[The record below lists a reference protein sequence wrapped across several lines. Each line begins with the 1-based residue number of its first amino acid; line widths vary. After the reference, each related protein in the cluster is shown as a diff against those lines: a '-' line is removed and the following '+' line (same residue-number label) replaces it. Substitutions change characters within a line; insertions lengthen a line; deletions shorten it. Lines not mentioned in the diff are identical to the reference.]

1 MSSRISWSGTLVLP
15 VDPPVPQ
22 PVELLQ
28 PAFALRPP
36 LRYWPART
44 EFPGEMSEQDLLFRF
59 GHPVYG
65 GFDFGE
71 RSCAESSTPRSAP
84 ASQSPG
90 RSGRKGLGEGRVEW
104 GIGT

>member
-1 MSSRISWSGTLVLP
+1 LP

-44 EFPGEMSEQDLLFRF
+44 ELGEMSEQDLLFRL
-59 GHPVYG
+59 GQSVHG

-71 RSCAESSTPRSAP
+71 RAHALKVARLVRLRQ
-84 ASQSPG
+84 AS
-90 RSGRKGLGEGRVEW
+90 RRVDQAARD
-104 GIGT
+104 

>member
-15 VDPPVPQ
+15 VDPPVLQ

-28 PAFALRPP
+28 PAFVLRPP

-59 GHPVYG
+59 GQPVHG

-71 RSCAESSTPRSAP
+71 RAHALKVARLVRLRQ
-84 ASQSPG
+84 ASRQVDQAA
-90 RSGRKGLGEGRVEW
+90 RD
-104 GIGT
+104 